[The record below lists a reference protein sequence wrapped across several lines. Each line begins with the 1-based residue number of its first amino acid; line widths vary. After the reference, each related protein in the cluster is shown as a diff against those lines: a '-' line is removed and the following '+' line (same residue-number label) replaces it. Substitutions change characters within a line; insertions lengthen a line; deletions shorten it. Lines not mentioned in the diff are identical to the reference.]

1 MRSIAIF
8 ATALLALSTAVIG
21 AIPASAGIDIYI
33 DKSSQRMT
41 VAVNGAKRYNWPV
54 STAKL
59 GYTTP
64 SGTFTPFRLERD
76 HFSQEWDDAPMP
88 HSIFFTYQGHA
99 IHGSY
104 HTARLG
110 RPASHGC
117 VRLAPQNAAILFS
130 LVTRAGLG
138 NTRITVAGG
147 GVTADLAPVAGKI
160 KKAVPD
166 VQRRIGRWLDRQRS
180 RR

>member
-1 MRSIAIF
+1 MRSIALL
-8 ATALLALSTAVIG
+8 ATAFLTLSAAVLSG
-21 AIPASAGIDIYI
+21 GSASAGLDIYI

-41 VAVNGAKRYNWPV
+41 VAVNGVKRYNWPV

-104 HTARLG
+104 QTARLG

-117 VRLAPQNAAILFS
+117 VRLAPQNAATLFS

-138 NTRITVAGG
+138 NTRITVADG
-147 GVTADLAPVAGKI
+147 GVNTGLAPVAGKI
-160 KKAVPD
+160 KKAAPK
-166 VQRRIGRWLDRQRS
+166 VQRRIGHWLDRQRN